1 MIAPDTPDRRDPLN
15 NLGTIDSARNRMEA
29 GRKEYEEA
37 VKIYRELAEKN
48 PENYL
53 PEVAQM
59 LNNLGLIGLSIAPR
73 TGWQRLGRNTRR
85 GLRPTVSWRRNTLRA
100 ICLP

>member
-1 MIAPDTPDRRDPLN
+1 MTPLN

-29 GRKEYEEA
+29 ARKEYEEA

-53 PEVAQM
+53 PEVSRQITCYSYGFV
-59 LNNLGLIGLSIAPR
+59 LGNAEKSGYPFYD
-73 TGWQRLGRNTRR
+73 R
-85 GLRPTVSWRRNTLRA
+85 G
-100 ICLP
+100 